1 MQQVSFG
8 TAIVIQN
15 TSLYRY
21 TPRISSYR
29 PSSLNFSVQLRVA
42 EIDGKRN
49 QSQSQA
55 ARLRRDLFNTD
66 YDPALRPVVNMSG
79 KVTVK
84 LGISLHQ
91 LIDVVRITL
100 VSVNRHEVVV

>member
-1 MQQVSFG
+1 MHQVSFG
-8 TAIVIQN
+8 TTIVIRN

-21 TPRISSYR
+21 SPRISSYR
-29 PSSLNFSVQLRVA
+29 PSSLNFSVQLRVVA

-91 LIDVVRITL
+91 LIDVVRITCQ
-100 VSVNRHEVVV
+100 